1 MPRITLYVALVSIA
15 ISMLSIIIA
24 MRTQSNVY
32 NRILYEFRQELEPV
46 YKEFDIRLEDAKSF
60 RELLR
65 PLVSVSQNASKE
77 DTSSTRPTE

>member
-1 MPRITLYVALVSIA
+1 
-15 ISMLSIIIA
+15 